1 MKSNLLKKILSS
13 GVQAV
18 SVQVLGGLFY
28 FLIAKYLTKDDVGI
42 YNWANGTA
50 MSITMILSYGMDQ
63 IVLRRIAA
71 TEGGSWPAAAYLFH
85 AIVTSMLSL
94 LVLLVLTYTLSTNS
108 MTAYLPLFFI
118 SQALVFIGNPL
129 KQLLSARQEFKP
141 FAVISIVSNVSKLI
155 IALVLIRSKTIHL
168 NDVVCALIACAA
180 FEFTALTIYLVFVDN
195 FRLKFKKTAYF
206 KLLKEATPQFFA
218 VIFDAILARADVF
231 LVGILCLASVAAEYG
246 FAYRIYEIAKLPLS
260 VISPILLA
268 RFAPMFNTN
277 EKLTDDKC
285 ETLQQLVNIEAF
297 VAMLIP
303 LVLCIIWSPLLDY
316 FYNDK
321 FGTVN
326 FLQFA
331 ILSISIP
338 ISFYINM
345 LWTIGFASKKFKQ
358 ITKIIVISAVFNVMA
373 NRLLIPVWG
382 GNGAAVSFLATTV
395 LQLIGYHWMVSKYFM
410 RFSSVSFFILL
421 FTGIVA
427 YFVALK
433 ATDNIL
439 GQLVIGIGVYVL
451 TAVVSKQVKKQHL
464 IIVKDFLKK

>member
-18 SVQVLGGLFY
+18 SVQILGGVFFL
-28 FLIAKYLTKDDVGI
+28 LIAKYLTKDDVGI
-42 YNWANGTA
+42 YSWANGTA
-50 MSITMILSYGMDQ
+50 MAITMILSYGMDQ

-71 TEGGSWPAAAYLFH
+71 TEGSGWPAAAYLFH
-85 AIVTSMLSL
+85 AIITSLLSL
-94 LVLLVLTYTLSTNS
+94 FVLIVLTYTLSCNS
-108 MTAYLPLFFI
+108 MMVYLPLFFI
-118 SQALVFIGNPL
+118 SQALIFIGNPL

-141 FAVISIVSNVSKLI
+141 FAVISVISNLTKLVV
-155 IALVLIRSKTIHL
+155 ALILIRSKTIHL
-168 NDVVCALIACAA
+168 NDVVYTLIACAA
-180 FEFTALTIYLVFVDN
+180 FEFIGLITYLVFADN

-206 KLLKEATPQFFA
+206 KLLKEATPQFIA
-218 VIFDAILARADVF
+218 VIFDAVLARADVF
-231 LVGILCLASVAAEYG
+231 LVGILCVASIAAEYG

-277 EKLTDDKC
+277 EKLTDDKR

-297 VAMLIP
+297 VATLIP

-316 FYNDK
+316 FYDNK
-321 FGTVN
+321 FGVVN

-358 ITKIIVISAVFNVMA
+358 ITKIIAISALFNVIA

-382 GNGAAVSFLATTV
+382 GNGAAISFLATTV
-395 LQLIGYHWMVSKYFM
+395 LQLIGYHWLVSKYFM

-433 ATDNIL
+433 VTGNIF
-439 GQLVIGIGVYVL
+439 GQLAIGVGVYIL
-451 TAVVSKQVKKQHL
+451 AAVIFRQVKKQHL